1 MFYTLFWKVWM
12 AEFYLVLFF
21 LLGDFNAEFLIMHQ
35 HLLFH
40 KLSIVFVLKQVVPEP
55 THTNP
60 SGSSTLIN
68 LALLSAPSQILN
80 CNVVPPLSNS
90 DHNGFTLGVYI
101 RWNDPGQ
108 DTPLLSGACKAT
120 KHHSMSHTWLQIVI
134 FPFSHTVWVQSEG
147 VSWPGSK
154 FKVHTMQY

>member
-108 DTPLLSGACKAT
+108 DTPLLSGACTNTFPSLIIPLLIANLASSLDSKLC
-120 KHHSMSHTWLQIVI
+120 HTIISGILIILQL
-134 FPFSHTVWVQSEG
+134 
-147 VSWPGSK
+147 
-154 FKVHTMQY
+154 